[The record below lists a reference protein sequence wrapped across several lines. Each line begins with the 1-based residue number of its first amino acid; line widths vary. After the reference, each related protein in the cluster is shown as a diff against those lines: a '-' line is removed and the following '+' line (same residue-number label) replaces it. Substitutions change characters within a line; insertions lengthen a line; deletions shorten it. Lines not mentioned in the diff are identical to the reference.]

1 MASFDQNMSNLAGVF
16 VARSQRCHQCF
27 FVTNITVASLFLVLF
42 LFVVKMKL
50 ALLLQAVFGVELVD
64 KARNLF
70 RQVDTDGDR
79 ELSAPELAHWL
90 EKSAAHERKLISLE
104 IVSSYL
110 YLQHGQI
117 YFQMNF
123 LSCDNMI

>member
-1 MASFDQNMSNLAGVF
+1 
-16 VARSQRCHQCF
+16 
-27 FVTNITVASLFLVLF
+27 
-42 LFVVKMKL
+42 MKV

-79 ELSAPELAHWL
+79 QLSAPELAHWL

>member
-1 MASFDQNMSNLAGVF
+1 MNV
-16 VARSQRCHQCF
+16 
-27 FVTNITVASLFLVLF
+27 
-42 LFVVKMKL
+42 
-50 ALLLQAVFGVELVD
+50 ALLLQSVFAVELVD

-110 YLQHGQI
+110 YSERGQI
-117 YFQMNF
+117 YFQNNLF
-123 LSCDNMI
+123 SCGNMI

>member
-1 MASFDQNMSNLAGVF
+1 MF
-16 VARSQRCHQCF
+16 VAY
-27 FVTNITVASLFLVLF
+27 ITVASFFLVLF
-42 LFVVKMKL
+42 LSFVKMKL

-110 YLQHGQI
+110 YLKHGQI
-117 YFQMNF
+117 YFQINLF
-123 LSCDNMI
+123 SCDNMI